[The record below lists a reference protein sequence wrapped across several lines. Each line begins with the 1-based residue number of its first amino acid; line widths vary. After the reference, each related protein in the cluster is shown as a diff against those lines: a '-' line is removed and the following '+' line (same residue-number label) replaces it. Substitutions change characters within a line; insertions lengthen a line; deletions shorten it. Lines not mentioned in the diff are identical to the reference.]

1 MTPSGNSGTPSGAT
15 HAAHLDAL
23 DAAALRERIQ
33 KAVAGSYTIESEIGR
48 GGMAVVYAARDTKL
62 RRIVALKVLP
72 PDLAFRA
79 DVRARFVREAQT
91 AAGLNHPNIVP
102 IYAVDERDG
111 MVYFAMSLINGETL
125 ATQLIREPRPAI
137 QVVESILV
145 QVADALAYAHVSGV
159 VHRDIKPDN
168 VLIDAETG
176 RATVTDF
183 GIARALEGGSRLT
196 QTGIAVGTPA
206 FMSPEQATGEREID
220 GRSDVYSL
228 GILGYLMLAGRLPF
242 EATSTPAMLMKH
254 VSERPAP
261 LREYR
266 PDAPPALVAIIE
278 RCLAKSPN
286 DRWPNAGE
294 LRDAIKGAA
303 AGTFSGTRNSNA
315 APRAMSSPAPLP
327 PMPGLRTV
335 VPPSGVQRNGQPNAQ
350 QNAPGAGVRGPHAG
364 AQPNG
369 PRQQRTE
376 AEWRQQYALGK
387 RAADWTPPLAPMPV
401 GGSRRDFREWRKE
414 VKAQREDAR
423 QLFRDERNALAS
435 EQGISRGDAA
445 MALTS
450 PDKLIHRFRGNVIR
464 SGLLISFLG
473 FINVAQN
480 IDFPWVIF
488 PAFGI
493 TMGLVSRYSKLREQG
508 ISLGDILRGE
518 SSKAKAVAG
527 VPEDPNT
534 LAGRM
539 ANATRKFR
547 SHVRWTGLLA
557 TVSAGSLSLLIA
569 SRGADEFGVAM
580 VVSGGLASVNALR
593 ALWFDRRRMKKLGLT
608 MSDAWNERWRVKAI
622 PPDTRPRDV
631 RLRDRAEQLVGASV
645 LASSLGGYVRSAVE
659 DHATIKETS
668 SKLTDADRVLVPDV
682 DPTADALLE
691 RISAIAGSL
700 ERLERDLPGDAM
712 NGLADRIR
720 SVEAESENAPDRE
733 RRLSLLSRQQSSLQD
748 LVQRKETLQRQL
760 ESASMALRSLRLDM
774 VKLSALGMGAL
785 GDVTNAT
792 QEARALSKDIARALY
807 AADEVR
813 KL

>member
-1 MTPSGNSGTPSGAT
+1 VREVTPSGNSGLAGGTPSGA
-15 HAAHLDAL
+15 HAAHVDAL
-23 DAAALRERIQ
+23 DAAALRARIQ
-33 KAVAGSYTIESEIGR
+33 KAVAESYTIESEIGR

-91 AAGLNHPNIVP
+91 AARLNHPNIVP

-111 MVYFAMSLINGETL
+111 MVYFAMSLIHGETL
-125 ATQLIREPRPAI
+125 ATRLIREPRPPI
-137 QVVESILV
+137 PFVESILI

-228 GILGYLMLAGRLPF
+228 GILGYLMLTGRLPF

-254 VSERPAP
+254 VSEPPHP
-261 LREYR
+261 LRAFR

-278 RCLAKSPN
+278 RCLAKSPS

-303 AGTFSGTRNSNA
+303 AGAPPNA
-315 APRAMSSPAPLP
+315 ALPGAVGNRALDDRAH
-327 PMPGLRTV
+327 
-335 VPPSGVQRNGQPNAQ
+335 RNGPAT
-350 QNAPGAGVRGPHAG
+350 V
-364 AQPNG
+364 
-369 PRQQRTE
+369 PREPRTE

-387 RAADWTPPLAPMPV
+387 RAEDWTPPLAPMPV
-401 GGSRRDFREWRKE
+401 GGSKRDFREWRKE
-414 VKAQREDAR
+414 VKAQRDDAR
-423 QLFRDERNALAS
+423 QVWRDERNALAS
-435 EQGISRGDAA
+435 EQGLSRADAG

-450 PDKLIHRFRGNVIR
+450 PDKLIHRFRGHVIR

-480 IDFPWVIF
+480 IDFPWVVF
-488 PAFGI
+488 PAFGMA
-493 TMGLVSRYSKLREQG
+493 MGLFSRYSKLREQG
-508 ISLGDILRGE
+508 ISFGEILRGH
-518 SSKAKAVAG
+518 SNSAKAT
-527 VPEDPNT
+527 VPIIEDQTT

-539 ANATRKFR
+539 AKATRKFR
-547 SHVRWTGLLA
+547 SHVRWGVALSA
-557 TVSAGSLSLLIA
+557 ISAGSLSLLIA
-569 SRGADEFGVAM
+569 SRGEDTFGVAM
-580 VVSGGLASVNALR
+580 VISGGLASINALR
-593 ALWFDRRRMKKLGLT
+593 AFWFDRRRMKKLGLT
-608 MSDAWNERWRVKAI
+608 MSDAWSNRWQAKAI

-645 LASSLGGYVRSAVE
+645 LASSLGSYVRSAVE

-668 SKLTDADRVLVPDV
+668 SKLSDVDRVLVPDV

-712 NGLADRIR
+712 NGLAERIKA
-720 SVEAESENAPDRE
+720 VEAESEHAPDRE
-733 RRLSLLSRQQSSLQD
+733 RRLSLLSRQLSSLQD

-785 GDVTNAT
+785 ADVTNAT